1 MAYTPAYQNEN
12 TGENKVLE
20 IGSVTGIGYKRAG
33 VKGDK
38 VRYRL
43 IEKIYVDGK
52 KFQLNGTLT
61 EVTTKPKK

>member
-1 MAYTPAYQNEN
+1 MAYTPKYTNEN

-20 IGSVTGIGYKRAG
+20 IGSVTGIGYKRAD
-33 VKGDK
+33 VKKDK
-38 VRYRL
+38 LRYRL

-61 EVTTKPKK
+61 EVTPKKK